1 MALPRSYQRDC
12 WLGALSAAL
21 MLIGDLCLSVIP
33 ASPGNSGLFLRQSYL
48 NGSYPAWRLPLLLAT
63 GLALAFSACAPA
75 ICKLSRNTARR
86 G

>member
-33 ASPGNSGLFLRQSYL
+33 ASPGNSGLFLRQAYL
-48 NGSYPAWRLPLLLAT
+48 NGSYPA
-63 GLALAFSACAPA
+63 
-75 ICKLSRNTARR
+75 
-86 G
+86 

>member
-33 ASPGNSGLFLRQSYL
+33 ASPGDRAGRHGAGIFQR
-48 NGSYPAWRLPLLLAT
+48 ARLLYA
-63 GLALAFSACAPA
+63 
-75 ICKLSRNTARR
+75 N
-86 G
+86 